1 MNFEY
6 PEDRE
11 FFANLLAGGDEK
23 KLETEFSDYF
33 DFRHPAIKRW
43 EFNKTKK
50 KLLVELIQKHDEKC
64 QLRIHPDCG
73 KEMVW
78 EPDHIIPLSTNEL
91 NKKLRHLV
99 RISNEKVSAQSFG
112 SNHQKNLTLSCK
124 RCNSFK
130 KHRIIIPRSFY
141 KDDIDFFKH
150 RVENEVFLLS
160 SGKQAL
166 VQKYFL
172 AFTPWKG
179 APIPNTYNNKPV
191 IDWNGEP
198 VFAEL
203 AVLRLFQSH
212 GWDGV
217 WVDSYRRKYRV
228 GLPDV
233 VDPIELPQ
241 KHEELIDSIRAKT
254 NRSGGCWD
262 VFVYKGE
269 KVFFIELKRQKK
281 DRIQDSQ
288 RVWLDNSLGTCL
300 SSDNFLFLE
309 WVI

>member
-1 MNFEY
+1 MHFEH

-23 KLETEFSDYF
+23 RLEAEFSDHF
-33 DFRHPAIKRW
+33 DFGHPAIKRW
-43 EFNKTKK
+43 EFNKVKK
-50 KLLVELIQKHDEKC
+50 KLLAELIQKYDGKC
-64 QLRIHPDCG
+64 QLRVHPDCS
-73 KEMVW
+73 KERVW

-91 NKKLRHLV
+91 NKKLRHFA
-99 RISNEKVSAQSFG
+99 RISNEKVAAQSFG
-112 SNHQKNLTLSCK
+112 SNHPKNLTLSCK

-130 KHRIIIPRSFY
+130 KHRIILPRILY
-141 KDDIDFFKH
+141 KDDIDFFEH

-160 SGKQAL
+160 SGKQVL
-166 VQKYFL
+166 VQKYFIQ
-172 AFTPWKG
+172 FNSWKG

-203 AVLRLFQSH
+203 AVLRLFKSH

-228 GLPDV
+228 GLPNV
-233 VDPIELPQ
+233 IEPVELPQ
-241 KHEELIDSIRAKT
+241 KREELIDSIRAKT

-262 VFVYKGE
+262 VFVCKDDQLL
-269 KVFFIELKRQKK
+269 FIELKRQNK
-281 DRIQDSQ
+281 DVIQESQ
-288 RVWLDNSLGTCL
+288 KLWLEKSLDLGLTAQ
-300 SSDNFLFLE
+300 DFAFLE